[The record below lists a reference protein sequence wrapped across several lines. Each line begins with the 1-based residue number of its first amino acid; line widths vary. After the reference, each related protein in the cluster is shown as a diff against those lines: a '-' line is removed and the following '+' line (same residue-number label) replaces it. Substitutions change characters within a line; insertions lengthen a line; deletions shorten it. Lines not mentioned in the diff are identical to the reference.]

1 MATFRERFKAL
12 RLQSGLTQQ
21 ELADK
26 VGIGKMTVSQYER
39 GVRRPDIDTL
49 ELIADFFNVSTDY
62 LLGTSDVTLRFVD
75 SDDLAILSSS
85 APERSIIEIAK
96 DLDDSGLDRLLQYAE
111 ELKKLYAKSEV
122 KK

>member
-1 MATFRERFKAL
+1 MASFRERFKQL
-12 RLQSGLTQQ
+12 RLQNDLTQQ

-26 VGIGKMTVSQYER
+26 IGIGKMTVSQYER

-49 ELIADFFNVSTDY
+49 EIIADFFNVSTDY

-75 SDDLAILSSS
+75 SDDLAILSGST
-85 APERSIIEIAK
+85 PERSIMEIAK
-96 DLDDSGLDRLLQYAE
+96 GLDNSGLDRLLQYAE
-111 ELKKLYAKSEV
+111 ELKKLYAKSED

>member
-1 MATFRERFKAL
+1 
-12 RLQSGLTQQ
+12 
-21 ELADK
+21 
-26 VGIGKMTVSQYER
+26 MTVSQYER

>member
-1 MATFRERFKAL
+1 MTTFKERFRAL
-12 RLQSGLTQQ
+12 RLQNGLTQQ

-96 DLDDSGLDRLLQYAE
+96 GLDDSGLDRLLQYAE
-111 ELKKLYAKSEV
+111 ELKKLYAKSEG